1 MCSKSVV
8 TEKVVDMEEKSQVTP
23 MAKTGLIKER
33 RERGEK
39 NTDSWGTVFFSLDK
53 PTLAD

>member
-23 MAKTGLIKER
+23 MAKTRLIKER